1 MAFGVLHL
9 MDMQI
14 FEKKL
19 TYKVDF
25 FKLLPWTSKKVFSS
39 GYNVSLTTKILL
51 LKALFLEL
59 NWKSLFPPFPSSRF
73 FP

>member
-25 FKLLPWTSKKVFSS
+25 FKLLP
-39 GYNVSLTTKILL
+39 
-51 LKALFLEL
+51 
-59 NWKSLFPPFPSSRF
+59 
-73 FP
+73 